1 MAKSNPNFHNLSGAN
16 IAIIMDG
23 NGRWAKKNFL
33 NKSLGHK
40 AGIETAIKLCKL
52 VSRSELVDNLTLY
65 TFSTE
70 NWKRSIIEINQLF
83 KLINSTYKAFKKSAI
98 NENIKIIHIGKL
110 DKLPK
115 STTKI
120 IKDAID
126 TTKNNTGLILNVA
139 LNYGG
144 RAEIIEA
151 VKKIKNTKENINEK
165 NFHKFLFNPNLP
177 DPDIVIRTGGDY
189 RLSNFLLWQTAYSE
203 LFFTKT
209 LWPDFNYI
217 KLKYIIEKFYE
228 RKRNFGK

>member
-1 MAKSNPNFHNLSGAN
+1 
-16 IAIIMDG
+16 MDG

-52 VSRSELVDNLTLY
+52 VSRNELVDNLTLY

-70 NWKRSIIEINQLF
+70 NWKRSIMEINQLF
-83 KLINSTYKAFKKSAI
+83 KLIDSTYKAFKKSAI

-115 STTKI
+115 STIKI

-144 RAEIIEA
+144 REEIIEA
-151 VKKIKNTKENINEK
+151 VKKIKITKENVNEK
-165 NFHKFLFNPNLP
+165 NFHKFLYSPNLP
-177 DPDIVIRTGGDY
+177 DPDIIVRTGGDY
-189 RLSNFLLWQTAYSE
+189 RLSNFLLWQSAYSE

-217 KLKYIIEKFYE
+217 KLKHIIDEFFE
-228 RKRNFGK
+228 RKRNFGKWLMYC